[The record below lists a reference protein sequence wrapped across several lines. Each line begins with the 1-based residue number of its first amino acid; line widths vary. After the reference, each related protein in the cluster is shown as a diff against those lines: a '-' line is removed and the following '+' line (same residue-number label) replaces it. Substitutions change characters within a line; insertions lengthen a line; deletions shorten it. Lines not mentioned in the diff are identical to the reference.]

1 MLQGSKS
8 STILLTEN
16 AIMHCIP
23 EEIKKAVG
31 EEEVLLKNW
40 HIVQRL
46 GHGSDKTGKMVQFH
60 LCQRVGNT
68 VVVCLPSKQIT
79 WVRFPSGAPVLEML
93 ETTWKI
99 RDLYK
104 MRS

>member
-1 MLQGSKS
+1 
-8 STILLTEN
+8 
-16 AIMHCIP
+16 MHYIP
-23 EEIKKAVG
+23 EEIKEGGRG
-31 EEEVLLKNW
+31 EVVHSKDW

-46 GHGSDKTGKMVQFH
+46 GHGPDKAGKMVQFH

-99 RDLYK
+99 RDL
-104 MRS
+104 